1 MKNFAEY
8 APKSLAAGAPPRTP
22 LGELKRSPK
31 PPSRNA
37 RGFAPRAWALR
48 ALESPTLSN
57 GKCPPSSKMKFRIR
71 PWMLLMF
78 CPGLVIQSDN
88 YIIIIIL

>member
-37 RGFAPRAWALR
+37 RGFAPRARALRALEPRALR
-48 ALESPTLSN
+48 ALESPTDT
-57 GKCPPSSKMKFRIR
+57 KQWKVPPPK
-71 PWMLLMF
+71 
-78 CPGLVIQSDN
+78 
-88 YIIIIIL
+88 